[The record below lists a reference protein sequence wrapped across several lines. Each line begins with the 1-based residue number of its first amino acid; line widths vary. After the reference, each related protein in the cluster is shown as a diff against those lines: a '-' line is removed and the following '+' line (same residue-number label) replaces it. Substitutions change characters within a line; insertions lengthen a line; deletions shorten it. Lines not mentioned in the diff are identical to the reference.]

1 MAETKIVKGTGSE
14 PARPSSELGLFGSR
28 SLFGP
33 MIPFG
38 ELFGMNPFAL
48 MREFTK
54 EMDRTFSP
62 SWGEELAP
70 GAWAPT
76 IEVNQANGNLMI
88 AAELPGIKT
97 EDVKVEVTN
106 DALTIQGERKH
117 EKKEEKEGVYRSER
131 SYGRFYRTI
140 PLPDGSK
147 TDQIKAEMKNGVLE
161 IKIPVTESKEKGRQ
175 VPVTTGLETK
185 DQEKKTTA
193 A

>member
-1 MAETKIVKGTGSE
+1 MV
-14 PARPSSELGLFGSR
+14 
-28 SLFGP
+28 
-33 MIPFG
+33 PFG

-48 MREFTK
+48 MRQFTK
-54 EMDRTFSP
+54 DMDRAFSP
-62 SWGEELAP
+62 SWGEEFAP
-70 GAWAPT
+70 GAWVPT

-88 AAELPGIKT
+88 TAELPGIKT

-131 SYGRFYRTI
+131 CYGRFYRTI

-161 IKIPVTESKEKGRQ
+161 VKIPVAESKEKGRQ
-175 VPVTTGLETK
+175 VPVTAGLETK

>member
-14 PARPSSELGLFGSR
+14 PARPWSEPSLFGSR

-48 MREFTK
+48 MRQFTK
-54 EMDRTFSP
+54 DMDRAFSP

-88 AAELPGIKT
+88 TAELPGIKT

-161 IKIPVTESKEKGRQ
+161 VKVPVTESKEKGRQ